1 MPEMTNS
8 RADRP
13 PLGARAPSGGSEPHA
28 VGSVGVKIALFDLD
42 HTLLP
47 IDSDH
52 AWGEFT
58 ITQGWVDAVEFKRQN
73 DEFYAHYK
81 AGTLDVHAYVR
92 FATEAIRCQGAT
104 NSIAAHADFMRATVQ
119 KAIHAQALELVR
131 QHQAAGDTV
140 AIVTATNEFVTRPI
154 AQAFGVDELIAV
166 ELERE
171 HSADGTGWYTG
182 AIRGVPSFREGKVV
196 RVEAWL
202 KERGLGWDTV
212 HTTFYSDS
220 MNDLPLLEKAT
231 VPVATNPDERLRAL
245 AVARGWRILDLF
257 S

>member
-1 MPEMTNS
+1 MT
-8 RADRP
+8 R
-13 PLGARAPSGGSEPHA
+13 
-28 VGSVGVKIALFDLD
+28 IALFDLD
-42 HTLLP
+42 HTLMP

-58 ITQGWVDAVEFKRQN
+58 IQKGWVDPVDFKRQN
-73 DEFYAHYK
+73 DDFYAHYK
-81 AGTLDVHAYVR
+81 AGTLDVQAYVR
-92 FATEAIRCQGAT
+92 FATEAIRQQGAI
-104 NSIAAHADFMRATVQ
+104 NSIAAHADFMGATVQ
-119 KAIHAQALELVR
+119 NVIMPQALELVR
-131 QHQAAGDTV
+131 QHQAAGDIV

-171 HSADGTGWYTG
+171 PAADGDGWFTG

-196 RVEAWL
+196 RVETWL

-245 AVARGWRILDLF
+245 AQQRGWRILDLF
-257 S
+257 